1 MIAQAQLC
9 CSYYTDIDDSEIE
22 EIVSDYDNIEPS
34 EDVEPDPIVTNAL
47 STLSMYDPVVEF
59 SELLPEEKPTELPPL
74 REPLEIMQHRIDVIP
89 NSEWKPRFP
98 STYKDR
104 KSTRLN
110 SSHERRSRMPSSA

>member
-22 EIVSDYDNIEPS
+22 EIVSDYDIIEPS

-47 STLSMYDPVVEF
+47 STLVMYDPV
-59 SELLPEEKPTELPPL
+59 SELHELCTEEKATVLPPH

-89 NSEWKPRFP
+89 NSV
-98 STYKDR
+98 
-104 KSTRLN
+104 
-110 SSHERRSRMPSSA
+110 